1 MDHSNDRLPSLAV
14 LPFTNM
20 SGDPE
25 QEYFA
30 DGVVEDI
37 LTALSRFKSFAVVA
51 RNSSFVYKGWAV
63 DVRQVSKDL
72 GVRYVLEGSVRRAG
86 ERLRITA
93 QLIDGTNGAH
103 LWADK
108 YDGTVADIFDVQD
121 RITESVVGVVEP
133 HIREAEIGRSRRDR
147 PDSVESYDLY
157 LQALP
162 RFRLGTEPANRQ
174 AWELLQQALMLEP
187 DNPGF
192 LAEASRV
199 VERVLVL
206 GWTPLTSDDRQAC
219 ADFARRG
226 LAVAGNDAAVLAT
239 CAVSLMSSAGDVQ
252 LGMATIRRALDINP
266 NQSRVLLSAGIAHLH
281 HGSLEEAIYCF
292 QRNLRLSPASPSA
305 YVSLTGVAHAQMA
318 LGRFED
324 ALSTAEQSL
333 ALSADYVPT
342 YWMLTSA
349 ASHLGRSDDAQ
360 RWLRKL
366 LALEPRATVAQ
377 IRAAQPFEERVK
389 AILDGLSAAGL
400 PES

>member
-1 MDHSNDRLPSLAV
+1 MDHSADRLPSLAV

-51 RNSSFVYKGWAV
+51 RNSSFVYKGRAV

-86 ERLRITA
+86 DRLRITA

-108 YDGTVADIFDVQD
+108 YDGTIAEVFDVQD

-133 HIREAEIGRSRRDR
+133 HIREAEIERSRRER
-147 PDSVESYDLY
+147 PGSVEAYDLY
-157 LQALP
+157 LRALP

-174 AWELLQQALMLEP
+174 AWDLLQQALLLEP
-187 DNPGF
+187 DNPAF

-206 GWTPLTSDDRQAC
+206 GWSPLTDDDRGAC
-219 ADFARRG
+219 GDFARRG
-226 LAVAGNDAAVLAT
+226 LSVAGHDAAVLAT
-239 CAVSLMSSAGDVQ
+239 CAVSLMSSAGDIQV
-252 LGMATIRRALDINP
+252 GMATIKRALDINP

-292 QRNLRLSPASPSA
+292 ERNLRLSPASPSA

-318 LGRFED
+318 LGRYAE
-324 ALSTAEQSL
+324 ALATSEQSL
-333 ALSADYVPT
+333 ALSADYAPT
-342 YWMLTSA
+342 YWMLASA
-349 ASHLGRSDDAQ
+349 AAHLRRIDDAK
-360 RWLRKL
+360 RWVGKL
-366 LALEPRATVAQ
+366 LSVEPKASLSQ
-377 IRAAQPFEERVK
+377 IREAQPFEERVK
-389 AILDGLSAAGL
+389 AILDGLALAGL
-400 PES
+400 PET

>member
-1 MDHSNDRLPSLAV
+1 MDHSADRLPSLAV

-51 RNSSFVYKGWAV
+51 RNSSFVYKGRAV

-93 QLIDGTNGAH
+93 QLVDGTNGAH

-108 YDGTVADIFDVQD
+108 YDGKVEDIFDVQD

-133 HIREAEIGRSRRDR
+133 HIREAEIERSRRER
-147 PDSVESYDLY
+147 PGSVEAYDLY
-157 LQALP
+157 LHALP
-162 RFRLGTEPANRQ
+162 KFRLGTEPGNRQ
-174 AWELLQQALMLEP
+174 AWELLNQVLALEP
-187 DNPGF
+187 DNPAF

-206 GWTPLTSDDRQAC
+206 GWTPLTGDDRRTC

-226 LAVAGNDAAVLAT
+226 LAVAGNDASVLAT
-239 CAVSLMSSAGDVQ
+239 CAVSLMSAVGDVEV
-252 LGMATIRRALDINP
+252 GMATIKRALDINP
-266 NQSRVLLSAGIAHLH
+266 NQSRVLLSAGIANLH

-318 LGRFED
+318 LGRYED
-324 ALSTAEQSL
+324 AYATAEQSL
-333 ALSADYVPT
+333 ALSADYAPT

-349 ASHLGRSDDAQ
+349 AALLGRMDDAR
-360 RWLRKL
+360 RWLRRL
-366 LALEPRATVAQ
+366 LALEPKATIAQ

-389 AILDGLSAAGL
+389 AILEGLVLAGL
-400 PES
+400 PET

>member
-1 MDHSNDRLPSLAV
+1 MDYSADRLPSVAV

-51 RNSSFVYKGWAV
+51 RNSSFAYKGRAV

-86 ERLRITA
+86 ERLRVTA

-108 YDGTVADIFDVQD
+108 YDGTVADVFDVQD

-133 HIREAEIGRSRRDR
+133 HIRDAEIERSRRER
-147 PDSVESYDLY
+147 PGSVEAYDLY
-157 LQALP
+157 LRALP
-162 RFRLGTEPANRQ
+162 NFRMATEPANRT
-174 AWELLQQALMLEP
+174 AHDLLQQALALEP
-187 DNPGF
+187 NNAAF

-206 GWTPLTSDDRQAC
+206 GWPPLTDNDRATC

-239 CAVSLMSSAGDVQ
+239 CAVSLMSSAGDIQV
-252 LGMATIRRALDINP
+252 GMATIKRALDINP
-266 NQSRVLLSAGIAHLH
+266 NQSRVLLSAGIAYLH
-281 HGSLEEAIYCF
+281 HGDLEEAIYCF

-318 LGRFED
+318 LGRYDE
-324 ALSTAEQSL
+324 AYATAEQSL
-333 ALSADYVPT
+333 ALSGGYVPT
-342 YWMLTSA
+342 YWMLASA
-349 ASHLGRSDDAQ
+349 AAQLGRLDDAK
-360 RWLRKL
+360 RWVRKL
-366 LALEPRATVAQ
+366 LTLEPKATITQ
-377 IRAAQPFEERVK
+377 IRAAQPFEDRVR
-389 AILDGLSAAGL
+389 AILDGLAIAGL
-400 PES
+400 PE